1 MRGMATGGGD
11 AGTRAMT
18 AATGGGDAGTRAM
31 PTATAPDLGTR
42 TFPGWSL
49 RALFAAVALPLVLVG
64 VPQGPWTAIA
74 ALLVGVAVWRPRW
87 MTAWV
92 LLGVLVLSSLVEP
105 GTLTVRL
112 LALVAGVHALHLVG
126 AWMLVVPVAARLQP
140 AVLLPSLRR
149 FVLVQAPLQLIAVAV
164 LLPAGRVA
172 VPVLAIVSGLAL
184 VALVGMLVPPLLR
197 RPRP

>member
-1 MRGMATGGGD
+1 MANDGGD
-11 AGTRAMT
+11 AGTP
-18 AATGGGDAGTRAM
+18 ATTGTAGT
-31 PTATAPDLGTR
+31 TGPDLGTR
-42 TFPGWSL
+42 TLPGWSL
-49 RALFAAVALPLVLVG
+49 RALFAAIALPLVLFG
-64 VPQGPWTAIA
+64 VPEGPWTAIA

-112 LALVAGVHALHLVG
+112 LALVAGVHALHVVG
-126 AWMLVVPVAARLQP
+126 AWMLVVPAAARLQP

-149 FVLVQAPLQLIAVAV
+149 FVLVQAPVQLIAVAV

-172 VPVLAIVSGLAL
+172 VPVLAAVSGLAL

-197 RPRP
+197 RPRR